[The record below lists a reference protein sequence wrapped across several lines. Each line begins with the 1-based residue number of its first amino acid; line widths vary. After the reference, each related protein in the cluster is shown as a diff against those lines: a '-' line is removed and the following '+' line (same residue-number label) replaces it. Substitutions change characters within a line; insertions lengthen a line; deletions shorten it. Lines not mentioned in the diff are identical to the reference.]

1 MNVLSYLQSLAG
13 KFLRPSQT
21 EEDMEEELRSHIQ
34 YRADD
39 LERGGLDRGEAE
51 RRACIEFGGHA
62 RFREE
67 CRDALGARLLDSV
80 FHDVRFSLRLLRK
93 SPGFTI
99 AAVLTLAF
107 AIGANAVVFGV
118 LNGLV
123 LRPLNVPQ
131 PESLWGTEYGS
142 DPGWQ
147 SYPNYVDLRDRN
159 RSFEDLAAFNFAFV
173 GLDSGNDPVRA
184 SGYAVTGNYFDVLR
198 IQPYLGRFFH
208 RADEHGPNSVPYIV
222 LSHPYWHSHFQDDRG
237 VLGRVVLLNKHP
249 YTVIGVA
256 PPEFRG
262 TLMFASV
269 DFFMPLVDQEQV
281 DGVSLNS
288 RGNIHAIFEVLGHLK
303 PGVTPAQAVA
313 DMNAVGADLTKAYPK
328 EFAQKTSSLSREGL
342 TSFGAPVK
350 AFVGAL
356 MLLACLILLAACAN
370 LGSLFAARAA
380 DRSREVALRI
390 ALGSTRNRVLR
401 GLFTEAVLISL
412 MGGALGLWAS
422 IMLLGKLSV
431 WQPFPTAPIR
441 IPVHPDTRVYIVALL
456 LALVSGLLFGVVP
469 VRQVLRTDPYEII
482 KAASIAP
489 GKRRISIRDLLLT
502 LQIAICGVLVTSSM
516 VAVRGL
522 ARSLYSSLGFEA
534 RNATI
539 VDLNLAMAGYSNDQA
554 PALQKRILDS
564 LRAIPGVESV
574 GLSTRYPPL
583 IYAAAVR
590 ENVFRNETNDLTVS
604 NVAVRPY
611 RYDISPGY
619 FEAAKTSLLTG
630 RDFTWHDD
638 KNAPAVGVVNR
649 DFAVRLFGSVDA
661 ALGGFYKLQDGTR
674 VQVVGIVEDGKYMS
688 LTEDQ
693 QPAIFLSYLRSPTSE
708 CALIVRSSRD
718 PRQLAS
724 AIRSSIRELEAGLPV
739 DSQSW
744 SAMLNVVLF
753 PSRVAT
759 VSLGVLGIMGAMLS
773 VTGVFGMAAYAVSR
787 RLKDLG
793 IRLAVGAQPHQ
804 LLQAALGRA
813 FRLLACGSCT
823 GLLLGIAA
831 SRILSAIVY
840 QATPRDPLVL
850 SGVVLTMLLIG
861 LLATWIPAQRVLS
874 INPLAL
880 LREE

>member
-1 MNVLSYLQSLAG
+1 MNVLSYLRCLAG
-13 KFLRPSQT
+13 KFLRSSQT
-21 EEDMEEELRSHIQ
+21 QEDVEEELQCHIQ

-39 LERGGLDRGEAE
+39 LERGGLDRAEAE
-51 RRACIEFGGHA
+51 RRARIEFGGHA

-67 CRDALGARLLDSV
+67 CRDALGARLLDTV

-99 AAVLTLAF
+99 AAVLTLAL

-173 GLDSGNDPVRA
+173 GLDAGHDPVRA
-184 SGYAVTGNYFDVLR
+184 SGYAVSGNYFDVLR
-198 IQPYLGRFFH
+198 IHPYLGRFFH
-208 RADEHGPNSVPYIV
+208 RSDERGPNSVPCIV

-237 VLGRVVLLNKHP
+237 VVGRVVLLNKHP

-303 PGVTPAQAVA
+303 PGVTPAQAIA
-313 DMNAVGADLTKAYPK
+313 DMNAVGADLARTYPK

-356 MLLACLILLAACAN
+356 MLLSCLILLAACAN

-422 IMLLGKLSV
+422 VMLLGKLSV

-441 IPVHPDTRVYIVALL
+441 IPVNPDTRVYVVALL
-456 LALVSGLLFGVVP
+456 LALISGFLFGVVP

-482 KAASIAP
+482 KASSITP
-489 GKRRISIRDLLLT
+489 GKRRITIRDLLLT

-539 VDLNLAMAGYSNDQA
+539 VDLSLAMAGYSNDQA

-564 LRAIPGVESV
+564 LRTIPGVESI
-574 GLSTRYPPL
+574 GLSSSYPPL

-590 ENVFRNETNDLTVS
+590 ENVFRNETNDLTVA

-638 KNAPAVGVVNR
+638 KTAPAVAVVNR
-649 DFAVRLFGSVDA
+649 GFAVRLFGSVNA

-688 LTEDQ
+688 LTEGQ
-693 QPAIFLSYLRSPTSE
+693 Q
-708 CALIVRSSRD
+708 
-718 PRQLAS
+718 
-724 AIRSSIRELEAGLPV
+724 
-739 DSQSW
+739 
-744 SAMLNVVLF
+744 
-753 PSRVAT
+753 
-759 VSLGVLGIMGAMLS
+759 
-773 VTGVFGMAAYAVSR
+773 
-787 RLKDLG
+787 
-793 IRLAVGAQPHQ
+793 
-804 LLQAALGRA
+804 
-813 FRLLACGSCT
+813 
-823 GLLLGIAA
+823 
-831 SRILSAIVY
+831 
-840 QATPRDPLVL
+840 
-850 SGVVLTMLLIG
+850 
-861 LLATWIPAQRVLS
+861 
-874 INPLAL
+874 
-880 LREE
+880 